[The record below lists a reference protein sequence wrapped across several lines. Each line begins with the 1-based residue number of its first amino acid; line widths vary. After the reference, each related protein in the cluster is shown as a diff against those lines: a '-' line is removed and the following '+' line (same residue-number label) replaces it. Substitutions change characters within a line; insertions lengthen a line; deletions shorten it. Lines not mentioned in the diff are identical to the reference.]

1 MTLSRRFSF
10 VAACLAAALLPLPAL
25 AAKAK
30 LPVFRVNSY
39 GAKPDGKT
47 LDTHAIQAAL
57 DAAGKAGHAIVTF
70 APGTYLTGAI
80 FVKSGTDLHIP
91 KGVTLRAVHG
101 LKNYPLEET
110 RIAGIDMRW
119 PAAVINVYEQYHV
132 RITGHGTVDGNGK
145 YWWNGYWALRKKDDK
160 IGLRWAADYDDRRPR
175 LIEFYRSRHV
185 QLTGLRL
192 IRSPFWTVHI
202 CYSEY
207 VLVDGITIRN
217 NIGGRGPSTDGVD
230 IDSSDH
236 VLVEH
241 ADISDNDD
249 ALCLKSGRD
258 SDGLSVNRPDFDI
271 VIRDCIVRE
280 GAAAVTF
287 GSETS
292 GGFRNIDIY
301 NIHALSHVPSG
312 ILIKSAH
319 TRGGWAEN
327 IRIHN
332 LTLTGVAIPIH
343 VNMNW
348 NPSYSYAHIPPG
360 IKHVPRYYHVLATP
374 VPPSLGLP
382 HFHGIHI
389 WDISATG
396 AKRAFDVSAMPAA
409 PLVHFTFNNVRIQ
422 AKTAGSVADTRDWTL
437 SHVDVKTADGSKV
450 QFTATKGLKLDD
462 DTGIAAPGAT
472 ARNGNSP

>member
-1 MTLSRRFSF
+1 MTLCRRLSPF
-10 VAACLAAALLPLPAL
+10 AAFLAIAILPWSAH
-25 AAKAK
+25 AITAKR
-30 LPVFRVNSY
+30 PVFSVNSY
-39 GAKPDGKT
+39 GAKPDGIT
-47 LDTHAIQAAL
+47 IDTQAIQAAL
-57 DAAGKAGHAIVTF
+57 DVAGKARHAMVTF

-80 FVKSGTDLHIP
+80 FVKSGTELHIP

-119 PAAVINVYEQYHV
+119 PAAVINVYEQDNV
-132 RITGHGTVDGNGK
+132 SITGHGTVDGRGK
-145 YWWNGYWALRKKDDK
+145 YWWNGYWEIRRKYDK

-175 LIEFYRSRHV
+175 LIEFYRSNHI
-185 QLTGLRL
+185 QLASLRL

-202 CYSEY
+202 CYSSH

-236 VLVEH
+236 VLVEN

-258 SDGLSVNRPDFDI
+258 SDGLSVNRPTEDV
-271 VIRDCIVRE
+271 VIRNSIVRE

-301 NIHALSHVPSG
+301 NIRAVSPVPSG
-312 ILIKSAH
+312 ILFKSAH
-319 TRGGWAEN
+319 TRGGWADNVN
-327 IRIHN
+327 IHDIH
-332 LTLTGVAIPIH
+332 LTGVSIPVHIT
-343 VNMNW
+343 MNW
-348 NPSYSYAHIPPG
+348 NPSYSYAHIPSG
-360 IKHVPRYYHVLATP
+360 LKNVPRYYHILATP

-382 HFHGIHI
+382 HFRNVHI
-389 WDISATG
+389 WNVTATG
-396 AKRAFDVSAMPAA
+396 AQRAFDVSAMPSA
-409 PLVHFTFNNVRIQ
+409 PLVNFTLNKIHISAQ
-422 AKTAGSVADTRDWTL
+422 TAGTISNARGWAI
-437 SHVDVKTADGSKV
+437 SHVTVKTADGSEVRFKS
-450 QFTATKGLKLDD
+450 TTNLTLTK
-462 DTGIAAPGAT
+462 DTGIEGTNP
-472 ARNGNSP
+472 R

>member
-1 MTLSRRFSF
+1 MNLYRRL
-10 VAACLAAALLPLPAL
+10 CMLTPILAAAFLPPAL
-25 AAKAK
+25 AAPAK
-30 LPVFRVNSY
+30 LPVFRVNNY

-80 FVKSGTDLHIP
+80 FVKSGTELHFP
-91 KGVTLRAVHG
+91 KGVTLRAVQS
-101 LKNYPLEET
+101 LKDYPLEET

-119 PAAVINVYEQYHV
+119 PAAVINVYEQHNV
-132 RITGHGTVDGNGK
+132 RISGHGTVDGNGK
-145 YWWNGYWALRKKDDK
+145 YWWDGYWALRKKDDK

-202 CYSEY
+202 CYSNH
-207 VLVDGITIRN
+207 VVVDGITIRN

-230 IDSSDH
+230 IDSSDN
-236 VLVEH
+236 VLVQH

-258 SDGLSVNRPDFDI
+258 SDGLSVNRPTENVI
-271 VIRDCIVRE
+271 IRDSIVRE

-301 NIHALSHVPSG
+301 NIRAMSPVPSG
-312 ILIKSAH
+312 ILFKSAH

-327 IRIHN
+327 INIHDIH
-332 LTLTGVAIPIH
+332 LTGVAVPIH
-343 VNMNW
+343 ITMNW

-360 IKHVPRYYHVLATP
+360 LKHVPRYYHILATP
-374 VPPSLGLP
+374 VPPALGLP
-382 HFHGIHI
+382 HFRNVHI
-389 WDISATG
+389 WNVTATG

-409 PLVHFTFNNVRIQ
+409 PLVGFTLNNIHIQ
-422 AKTAGSVADTRDWTL
+422 AQTAGTVTNTRNWSL
-437 SHVDVKTADGSKV
+437 SHVIVKTADGSRV
-450 QFTATKGLKLDD
+450 QFKDTEGLKLTN
-462 DTGIAAPGAT
+462 DTGIDAPAP
-472 ARNGNSP
+472 N

>member
-1 MTLSRRFSF
+1 MKLFPRCSLFPAT
-10 VAACLAAALLPLPAL
+10 LAAMLWCLPAM
-25 AAKAK
+25 AANPKT
-30 LPVFRVNSY
+30 PVFSVTSY

-47 LDTHAIQAAL
+47 IDTEAIQKAL

-70 APGTYLTGAI
+70 APGTYLTGAL
-80 FVKSGTDLHIP
+80 FVKSGTNLHIG
-91 KGVTLRAVHG
+91 KGVTLRAVQD
-101 LKNYPLEET
+101 LAAYPLEET
-110 RIAGIDMRW
+110 RVAGINMRW
-119 PAAVINVYEQYHV
+119 PAAVLNIYEQHDV
-132 RITGHGTVDGNGK
+132 SITGHGTVDGDGK
-145 YWWNGYWALRKKDDK
+145 YWWDGYWKLRRKDDK

-175 LIEFYRSRHV
+175 LIEFYRSHHV
-185 QLTGLRL
+185 QLKGLRL

-207 VLVDGITIRN
+207 VVVDGITIRN

-249 ALCLKSGRD
+249 ALCLKAGRD

-271 VIRDCIVRE
+271 VIRDSIVRE

-301 NIHALSHVPSG
+301 NIRARSPVPSG

-319 TRGGWAEN
+319 TRGGWAED
-327 IRIHN
+327 IRIHDIK
-332 LTLTGVAIPIH
+332 LTGVAVPIH
-343 VNMNW
+343 INMNW

-360 IKHVPRYYHVLATP
+360 LKDVPRYYHILATP
-374 VPPSLGLP
+374 VPPQLGLP
-382 HFHGIHI
+382 HFRDIHI
-389 WDISATG
+389 SNITATG
-396 AKRAFDVSAMPAA
+396 ARRAFEVSATPEA
-409 PLVHFTFNNVRIQ
+409 PLVGFTLSNVRISAQ
-422 AKTAGSVADTRDWTL
+422 AAGAIANTRNWTL
-437 SHVDVKTADGSKV
+437 RHVVVKTADGSRV
-450 QFTATKGLKLDD
+450 RFTDTSGLKLQSDA
-462 DTGIAAPGAT
+462 GFVPAGA
-472 ARNGNSP
+472 S

>member
-1 MTLSRRFSF
+1 MIFSCRIPLLT
-10 VAACLAAALLPLPAL
+10 VLLAAALLPVSAF
-25 AAKAK
+25 AANAK
-30 LPVFRVNSY
+30 PRHVFLVNNY
-39 GAKPDGKT
+39 GAVANGTTD
-47 LDTHAIQAAL
+47 DTQAIQAAL
-57 DAAGKAGHAIVTF
+57 NAAGNAGDSIITF
-70 APGTYLTGAI
+70 APGTYLTGAL
-80 FVKSGTDLHIP
+80 FVKSGTNLHIG
-91 KGVTLRAVHG
+91 KGVTLRAIQS
-101 LKNYPLEET
+101 LKAYPMEET

-119 PAAVINVYEQYHV
+119 PAAVINVYEQHDV
-132 RITGHGTVDGNGK
+132 SITGHGTIDGNGK
-145 YWWNGYWALRKKDDK
+145 YWWNGYWALRRKDDK

-175 LIEFYRSRHV
+175 LIEFYRSHHV

-192 IRSPFWTVHI
+192 LRSPFWTVHI
-202 CYSEY
+202 CYSEF
-207 VLVDGITIRN
+207 VVIDGITIRN

-301 NIHALSHVPSG
+301 NIRAMAPVPSG

-319 TRGGWAEN
+319 TRGGWADN
-327 IRIHN
+327 IQIHD
-332 LTLTGVAIPIH
+332 LHLTGVAIPIH
-343 VNMNW
+343 ITMNW

-360 IKHVPRYYHVLATP
+360 MKNVPRYYYILATP
-374 VPPSLGLP
+374 VPPALGLP
-382 HFHGIHI
+382 HFHNVHI
-389 WDISATG
+389 WNITATG

-409 PLVHFTFNNVRIQ
+409 PLVDFTFTNVHIAAQ
-422 AKTAGSVADTRDWTL
+422 TAGTVSNTRGWKL
-437 SHVDVKTADGSKV
+437 SDVTVNASDGSKV
-450 QFTATKGLKLDD
+450 KFTDTKELTLSN
-462 DTGIAAPGAT
+462 DTGIATPAPT
-472 ARNGNSP
+472 QLPSQ